1 MAKKNKKKIKR
12 LEKHG
17 MLDAVTEL
25 GLRNAK
31 IRHLDTSEQPYH
43 AVYSKLDQSITMPKK
58 IRGDYPG
65 TYNDLLA
72 HESKHAGLDDAA
84 RRLNL
89 APRGKRPDPIGPLP
103 RNRRHTIEDWGV
115 PTQYDSY
122 PDIREIVGLLP
133 NFEENPHADTF
144 WNNPRTPR
152 QPHTD
157 GLINFDPRKD
167 QWEHDMIYDTNKI
180 NRRHSPN
187 RERRKK
193 DYQNIVNLMGSWD
206 WT

>member
-12 LEKHG
+12 LKEYS

-31 IRHLDTSEQPYH
+31 IRHKDTSEQPYH

-58 IRGDYPG
+58 IRKDYPG

-89 APRGKRPDPIGPLP
+89 APRGWREDPEQPY
-103 RNRRHTIEDWGV
+103 TEVWDE
-115 PTQYDSY
+115 Y
-122 PDIREIVGLLP
+122 PDIREIVGLLS

-187 RERRKK
+187 TERRKK
-193 DYQNIVNLMGSWD
+193 DYQNIVNLIGAWG
-206 WT
+206 WK